1 MSGETE
7 RGKPLPRHVPTVSL
21 DPRLTP
27 IEPLG
32 EAPTIGR
39 TRAEDTPAGAQPEPG
54 DRIGSFE
61 VERVLGA
68 GAMGVVLLA
77 RDADLG
83 RRVAIKVLASHYG
96 DDEKAQQRML
106 REAQSV
112 AQLQHPNVVALHQV
126 GIHEGRV
133 FLVMEYV
140 DGGTLRQW
148 VDAEPRTWIEILDAY
163 RQAGAGLV
171 AAHAAGLVHRDF
183 KPDNVLIGRDG
194 RVRVSDFGL
203 VGAPGSVDTVP
214 TPVSLSGDVR
224 LTQTGT
230 VLGTPA
236 YMAPEQ
242 FAGTGVEAAADQ
254 FAFCVSLFEA
264 LYGCRPFRGDNAG
277 ALLLSIESR
286 EIVPPPRGRKV
297 PRRIRRLIERG
308 LAPDPGDRHPSL
320 AGLVGALEVRPRSR
334 RTTAVAV
341 GAGVLGLGLL
351 SSVLDG
357 GDAGPE
363 ADAKAPC
370 PAADAPIPEWNDAR
384 AEALHDAL
392 AAAEFADAEST
403 AVRASSIAAARA
415 EQLARVRHEV
425 CVAAPEVD
433 AEVAA
438 RMTAC
443 AEQLR
448 TELAMTVD
456 LLTGSLPVDVA
467 AVAPAMLLEL
477 PPTEVC
483 SSPVSMK
490 HRVPLP
496 VGSADQHEQLWHA
509 RLWIDVGH
517 VERGAALAKD
527 SAAKLQGTESPLLA
541 DALLLASRLPHADR
555 EFEAAEA
562 LLRDGISAARAV
574 DDRTREAAG
583 LAMLMASMTSDDRGA
598 AALAFREQAE
608 QAAADAGPE
617 WIWPV
622 QLQVARALSAT
633 GQRDDADASASL
645 ALDTLGSF
653 ESPRPL
659 PTSLAHEVRGRV
671 LDANGKTAEATE
683 QYRAALTAIEAYGP
697 NHPRRATLL
706 TLLARSIDRQG
717 NVAGAREHFDEAA
730 RILEAAGERHVFELA
745 QLHMFRG
752 DLERR
757 LSETDE
763 AAKALRRSVAL
774 FETDDDYEPHV
785 ARSLVELGIV
795 EFMRGN
801 NREADG
807 VLARAAKIAAR
818 HPDSPVI
825 DIARLE
831 GMAGGVAIALGNLE
845 RGLEHHKNVLAEY
858 ERRFGPT
865 NEYVVRTQVN
875 VGDIAMYMRRC
886 DEAQDA
892 YRRALRIRAD
902 LGMERD
908 DDVMR
913 IVVGQATCD
922 AITGDI
928 DDARDGLA
936 RVEKEVGTGATAP
949 WRGGRLE
956 MLRAELSLRDGD
968 LVQARL
974 HADRARAI
982 YASLGPAH
990 TMDVDHVD
998 RWLEDHHE

>member
-1 MSGETE
+1 VSGERE
-7 RGKPLPRHVPTVSL
+7 NGKPPAGAVATVSL
-21 DPRLTP
+21 DPRVTTA
-27 IEPLG
+27 EPLG
-32 EAPTIGR
+32 NAPTIGR
-39 TRAEDTPAGAQPEPG
+39 TRTEPRTSASQPAPG
-54 DRIGSFE
+54 DQIGTFE
-61 VERVLGA
+61 IERVLGA

-83 RRVAIKVLASHYG
+83 RRVAIKVLAADYG
-96 DDEKAQQRML
+96 DDDHAQQRML

-148 VDAEPRTWIEILDAY
+148 VDAQSRSWSEILGAY
-163 RQAGAGLV
+163 RQAGAGLA

-183 KPDNVLIGRDG
+183 KPDNVLIGTDG

-203 VGAPGSVDTVP
+203 VGAPGSLETTP

-230 VLGTPA
+230 LLGTPA

-277 ALLLSIESR
+277 ALLLSIESKD
-286 EIVPPPRGRKV
+286 IVPPPRGRTV
-297 PRRIRRLIERG
+297 PRWVHRLVVQG
-308 LAPDPGDRHPSL
+308 LAPDPEDRHPSL
-320 AGLVGALEVRPRSR
+320 AGLVDALEVRPRTR
-334 RTTAVAV
+334 RPIAVAVAV
-341 GAGVLGLGLL
+341 GALGLGLAWGT
-351 SSVLDG
+351 SRDD
-357 GDAGPE
+357 DAP
-363 ADAKAPC
+363 AASPTC
-370 PAADAPIPEWNDAR
+370 PTADAPIAEWNDAR
-384 AEALHDAL
+384 AEALHEAL
-392 AAAEFADAEST
+392 AGAEIADASAT
-403 AVRASSIAAARA
+403 AVRATSIAAARA
-415 EQLARVRHEV
+415 QELARIEHEV
-425 CVAAPEVD
+425 CVAGPEHE
-433 AEVAA
+433 AEVAH
-438 RMTAC
+438 RMRSCVAQQR
-443 AEQLR
+443 A
-448 TELAMTVD
+448 ELAVTIE
-456 LLTGSLPVDVA
+456 LLTGSLPATVA
-467 AVAPAMLLEL
+467 ALAPAMLLEL
-477 PPTEVC
+477 PPPEMC
-483 SSPVSMK
+483 ASPSSMK

-496 VGSADQHEQLWHA
+496 EDSAELHAQLWQA

-517 VERGAALAKD
+517 VERGAALAQD
-527 SAAKLQGTESPLLA
+527 AMTKLEGSESPLRA

-555 EFEAAEA
+555 QFAEAEA
-562 LLRDGISAARAV
+562 LLRDGISAARAAG
-574 DDRTREAAG
+574 DRTREAAG
-583 LAMLMASMTSDDRGA
+583 LSMLMSSMTSDDRGA

-617 WIWPV
+617 WVWPV
-622 QLQVARALSAT
+622 QLQVARALNT
-633 GQRDDADASASL
+633 TKQHDEADASASL
-645 ALDTLGSF
+645 ALDTLASF
-653 ESPRPL
+653 EAPRPL

-671 LDANGKTAEATE
+671 LETNAKPTEAAE
-683 QYRAALTAIEAYGP
+683 QYRLALKATAAYGP
-697 NHPRRATLL
+697 NHPRRATVL

-730 RILEAAGERHVFELA
+730 QILEGAGERHVFELA
-745 QLHMFRG
+745 QLHMLRG

-757 LSETDE
+757 MNATDE
-763 AAKALRRSVAL
+763 AAKALRRSIAL
-774 FETDDDYEPHV
+774 FETDDDFEPYV
-785 ARSLVELGIV
+785 ARSLIELGIV

-818 HPDSPVI
+818 HSDSSVI
-825 DIARLE
+825 DVARLE

-886 DEAQDA
+886 SEARDA

-913 IVVGQATCD
+913 IIVGQATCD
-922 AITGDI
+922 AIDGQVA
-928 DDARDGLA
+928 DARDGLE
-936 RVEKEVGTGATAP
+936 RVEKEVGTGVTAP

-956 MLRAELSLRDGD
+956 MLRAELALRDGD
-968 LVQARL
+968 ASEARL
-974 HADRARAI
+974 HAGRARAI

-998 RWLEDHHE
+998 RWLADHLQ